1 MVCPDD
7 FEVSIFLTETSTR
20 HSLLY
25 KHKHFRD
32 TTQTKLTSNSSKL
45 TGASREAPIDV
56 EAPGQA
62 AEEAAPVVRE
72 EEPDNDAVALFDIP
86 TMDEDETTPARVGS
100 PPSMR
105 PSKRRRGMRAGL
117 PRDDGD
123 DSREHDAEVLIS
135 DDGEEEDD
143 EDNLF
148 VDDDVS
154 DGSAAAPPPAKRR
167 KDAARP
173 AEHEAQRDDKKKLA
187 MDIRYEGFSIYG
199 RVLCLVVKKRDGP
212 SAGRNAPAKTGRR
225 TGQSAAPGGGQAVM
239 ENWITSTQMPEVA
252 PDDIPGA
259 S

>member
-1 MVCPDD
+1 M
-7 FEVSIFLTETSTR
+7 SIFLTETSTR

-32 TTQTKLTSNSSKL
+32 TTQTKLTSNSTKL

-56 EAPGQA
+56 DVSGQGV
-62 AEEAAPVVRE
+62 EETAIVRE
-72 EEPDNDAVALFDIP
+72 EDPDDDAVALRDIP
-86 TMDEDETTPARVGS
+86 TMDEDETAPARVGS

-105 PSKRRRGMRAGL
+105 PSKRRRGRGAGL
-117 PRDDGD
+117 PRGDDGD
-123 DSREHDAEVLIS
+123 TAEHDADVLIS
-135 DDGEEEDD
+135 DDGEEEDQD
-143 EDNLF
+143 ADNLF
-148 VDDDVS
+148 VDDDDS

-167 KDAARP
+167 KDAASP
-173 AEHEAQRDDKKKLA
+173 AGHEAQRDDKKKLA

-199 RVLCLVVKKRDGP
+199 RVLCLVVKKRGGL
-212 SAGRNAPAKTGRR
+212 STTGRNAPAKAGRK

-252 PDDIPGA
+252 PVDIPGA

>member
-1 MVCPDD
+1 M
-7 FEVSIFLTETSTR
+7 SIFLTETSTR

-56 EAPGQA
+56 EVSGQA
-62 AEEAAPVVRE
+62 AEEAAIVRE
-72 EEPDNDAVALFDIP
+72 EDADDDAVALFDIP

-105 PSKRRRGMRAGL
+105 SSKRRRGRGARL
-117 PRDDGD
+117 PGEEGV
-123 DSREHDAEVLIS
+123 DSAEHDAEVLIS
-135 DDGEEEDD
+135 DDGEEEGQDGDD
-143 EDNLF
+143 LF
-148 VDDDVS
+148 VADDDS
-154 DGSAAAPPPAKRR
+154 DGSAAAAAPPAKRR

-199 RVLCLVVKKRDGP
+199 RVLCLVVKKRGGP
-212 SAGRNAPAKTGRR
+212 STGRNAPAKAGRS